1 MTTRWKLEKMY
12 TRLRASEASEP
23 IFLYLRWK
31 HTILLKSQYIHC
43 WLITVCRYNMSMT
56 VFVTLVIWSCSLET
70 RNLRKIISSEPKY
83 LYFCVGKMFYIPT
96 RNSRKSYKW
105 LRFASKPFFLCV
117 SETCDSS
124 QYCVGES
131 HSLSVQCVLMFVTL
145 VIWSCS
151 WRFIPTRNSRKTH

>member
-1 MTTRWKLEKMY
+1 MLVHLICSWYMALLNDDALETGENVYKIAGE
-12 TRLRASEASEP
+12 RSERAD
-23 IFLYLRWK
+23 FLYLRWK

-70 RNLRKIISSEPKY
+70 RNLRKMISSEPKY

-105 LRFASKPFFLCV
+105 LRFASKPFFCVCLKHAILLNIVLVNHIVCRYNVSLC
-117 SETCDSS
+117 S
-124 QYCVGES
+124 
-131 HSLSVQCVLMFVTL
+131 
-145 VIWSCS
+145 
-151 WRFIPTRNSRKTH
+151 